1 MVVVLVSTG
10 LAGFAVYALSDAER
24 TSVYLPVVAAAYDQ
38 ELDGADWKKHWVAWS
53 LGYLLFSCLGLVAGA
68 GLWAKRV
75 WGLAVLAG
83 LFTLI
88 LVVQSLVLTTGYSRY
103 AFEVQGLL
111 DLVPAAAL
119 ACLLWPGF
127 FIAKRRASRQ

>member
-24 TSVYLPVVAAAYDQ
+24 MSVYLPVVAAAYDQ
-38 ELDGADWKKHWVAWS
+38 ELDGADWKKHWVAWA

-68 GLWAKRV
+68 GLWAKRL

-88 LVVQSLVLTTGYSRY
+88 LGAQSLVLATGYSKY

-111 DLVPAAAL
+111 DLVPAAVL
-119 ACLLWPGF
+119 ACLLWPWF
-127 FIAKRRASRQ
+127 FIASRRASR